1 MNKKMAT
8 VVALALSPGA
18 FAARAAAVQPE
29 FLVQVRFASKLAAVA
44 DGFLIATRGTL
55 RNSGSVLFVDVD
67 GDRAPILTG
76 LPSEGQ
82 AGFPAADPNG
92 DGSLDVSDLFY
103 LLDDLFAGGPAPVP
117 APLEPDGLAV
127 RGSTLYVAT
136 GELASGFGTS
146 SPSRGAVLKVTFS
159 AGLGLHGVFAL
170 RETDYAALLAGQT
183 VVLTH
188 PGGTDTA
195 SVSLV
200 ANGVSGVSDLTVDE
214 ATGRL
219 YVVSRQ
225 ASSVSFVPL
234 T

>member
-1 MNKKMAT
+1 MKTKVAT
-8 VVALALSPGA
+8 VIALALSPGA
-18 FAARAAAVQPE
+18 FAARAAVVQPE
-29 FLVQVRFASKLAAVA
+29 FLVQVRFASKIAPVA
-44 DGFLIATRGTL
+44 DGFLVATRGML
-55 RNSGSVLFVDVD
+55 RNSGSVLFVDVN
-67 GDRAPILTG
+67 GDHAPVLTG

-82 AGFPAADPNG
+82 AGFPASDPNG
-92 DGSLDVSDLFY
+92 DGRLDVSDVFY
-103 LLDDLFAGGPAPVP
+103 LLDDLFAGGPAPTP
-117 APLEPDGLAV
+117 ANLEPDGLAA

-136 GELASGFGTS
+136 GELSSGRT

-170 RETDYAALLAGQT
+170 HEADYPTLLSGQT

-188 PGGTDTA
+188 PGGTETA

-219 YVVSRQ
+219 YVVSREG
-225 ASSVSFVPL
+225 SSVSFVPL
-234 T
+234 A